1 MQSYLLCAIKG
12 DSHWTRRLGGAKLG
26 CAGSYGGA
34 ALGMSSRRAEGRDV
48 SEKKN
53 ERAWRRR
60 RKRIEGTTQYVRVSM
75 SEVERA
81 QLYKMER
88 ETGLSASALMV
99 QAALGSADPVAI
111 ELRRQ
116 QLAEL
121 LTMRRYMA
129 TIANNVNQVARHFNT
144 TSEIGSEAAQT
155 FREAREFSV
164 KALAVIEDLTP

>member
-1 MQSYLLCAIKG
+1 
-12 DSHWTRRLGGAKLG
+12 
-26 CAGSYGGA
+26 
-34 ALGMSSRRAEGRDV
+34 MSEDTNR
-48 SEKKN
+48 
-53 ERAWRRR
+53 RAWRRR
-60 RKRIEGTTQYVRVSM
+60 RKRIEGPTQYVRVSM

-99 QAALGSADPVAI
+99 QAALGSADPVAV

-144 TSEIGSEAAQT
+144 TSELGQEAAAT
-155 FREAREFSV
+155 LREAREFGAKV
-164 KALAVIEDLTP
+164 LAVVEDLTP

>member
-1 MQSYLLCAIKG
+1 
-12 DSHWTRRLGGAKLG
+12 
-26 CAGSYGGA
+26 
-34 ALGMSSRRAEGRDV
+34 MSEDTNR
-48 SEKKN
+48 
-53 ERAWRRR
+53 RAWRRR

-99 QAALGSADPVAI
+99 EAALGSADPVAVD
-111 ELRRQ
+111 LRRQ

-144 TSEIGSEAAQT
+144 TGEVGQEAAAT
-155 FREAREFSV
+155 LREAREFGAKV
-164 KALAVIEDLTP
+164 LAVIEDLTP